1 MGHKILVVDDK
12 PVIRRLI
19 RFCIEQRTNWQVCGE
34 AENGELAV
42 GKVAEL
48 NPDLVILDLQ
58 MPVMNGL
65 DAAREIGRKAPNIP
79 MLMLTMNYSEQLL
92 KAAEAVG
99 IKDVCSKI
107 DGLPDH
113 LIAAIQ
119 KILDLKNLAIPQTR
133 IINATA

>member
-1 MGHKILVVDDK
+1 MAYKSLVVDDS
-12 PVIRRLI
+12 PVIRSLI

-34 AENGELAV
+34 AENGEVVV

-48 NPDLVILDLQ
+48 NPDVVILDLQ

-79 MLMLTMNYSEQLL
+79 MLMLTMHYSEQLL
-92 KAAEAVG
+92 RAAEAVG
-99 IKDVCSKI
+99 IKDVCSKL
-107 DGLPDH
+107 DGLPDR

-119 KILDLKNLAIPQTR
+119 KILDLRNLAIPQTKA
-133 IINATA
+133 IDATA

>member
-1 MGHKILVVDDK
+1 MN
-12 PVIRRLI
+12 PVIRCLI
-19 RFCIEQRTNWQVCGE
+19 RFCIEQRTDWQVCGE
-34 AENGELAV
+34 AENGEVAI

-48 NPDLVILDLQ
+48 NPDPVILDLQ